1 MTEQLIADLATIGG
15 LRVISRTS
23 VMQYRTARKSAPAIA
38 RELQVD
44 AIVEGSVV
52 RAGDTVRITTK
63 LISGTTGAIIWAQS
77 SSVTCTTCWPCS
89 ARWRERSPAKSMSH

>member
-23 VMQYRTARKSAPAIA
+23 VMHYKQARKPVPTIA

-44 AIVEGSVV
+44 AIVEGSIV
-52 RAGDTVRITTK
+52 RAGDRVRITAK
-63 LISGTTGAIIWAQS
+63 LIRGATGEIIWAQS
-77 SSVTCTTCWPCS
+77 FD
-89 ARWRERSPAKSMSH
+89 A